1 MASIDYP
8 FNIPGS
14 YIRVQTTYYKKCM
27 QPTVNGEYQEV
38 LTPWSAEML
47 KQDLPRSYIRKISK
61 YDGFCCVPGHLNYQA
76 EIGSFHNLYEPLEWK
91 AEAGDCETILQY
103 HIPHELLKKNRN
115 KQSRGLHL

>member
-47 KQDLPRSYIRKISK
+47 KQDLPRSYIKKIRK
-61 YDGFCCVPGHLNYQA
+61 YDGFCCVPSHLNYQA
-76 EIGSFHNLYEPLEWK
+76 EIGTFYNLYEPLEWK
-91 AEAGDCETILQY
+91 AEAGDCDSILQFLK
-103 HIPHELLKKNRN
+103 HIFGERD
-115 KQSRGLHL
+115 R